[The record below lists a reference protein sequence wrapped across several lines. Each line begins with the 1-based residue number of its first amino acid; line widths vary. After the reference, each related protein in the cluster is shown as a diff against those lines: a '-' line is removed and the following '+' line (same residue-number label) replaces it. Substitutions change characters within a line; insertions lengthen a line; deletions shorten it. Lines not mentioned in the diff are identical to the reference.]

1 MSLHGDRGE
10 VALVDLLDRVLA
22 TGVVVTGDVTIS
34 LADIDLIRLDLRVL
48 LASVASIDA
57 SGHAAL
63 VLDDEEPAA
72 LSSGETGE
80 APHRMLQA
88 PRGEPGRRS

>member
-1 MSLHGDRGE
+1 MSLPPDGRQ

-48 LASVASIDA
+48 LASVSSIDA
-57 SGHAAL
+57 ARASKLTLGQHEHAIL
-63 VLDDEEPAA
+63 SPDGESSRSLPAPA
-72 LSSGETGE
+72 RETV
-80 APHRMLQA
+80 
-88 PRGEPGRRS
+88 SDS

>member
-34 LADIDLIRLDLRVL
+34 LADIDLIRLDLRV
-48 LASVASIDA
+48 SVASIDA

>member
-1 MSLHGDRGE
+1 MSLHGDGRE

-34 LADIDLIRLDLRVL
+34 LAGVDLVRLDLRVL

-57 SGHAAL
+57 ARGPASIAADL
-63 VLDDEEPAA
+63 
-72 LSSGETGE
+72 G
-80 APHRMLQA
+80 
-88 PRGEPGRRS
+88 GEPVIAHSGDAQRRALPVARDETEKRR